1 MAAAVAVVGGPYPKL
16 LPLFAGG
23 GAAGAGAAA
32 ADDVGCS
39 IDSSEFRALKMLPK
53 VVESLGVVV
62 AALDSVEDVEDS
74 TE

>member
-1 MAAAVAVVGGPYPKL
+1 VAAAVAVVGGPYPKL

-23 GAAGAGAAA
+23 GGAAAAAA
-32 ADDVGCS
+32 ADDAGCS

>member
-1 MAAAVAVVGGPYPKL
+1 MAAAVVVVGGPYPKL

-23 GAAGAGAAA
+23 GAAGAAA

>member
-23 GAAGAGAAA
+23 GAPGAAA